1 MARIKN
7 VYRSDAVDCI
17 IVQRGIQ
24 HEQGIA
30 AKRVVL
36 QRREQDTAG
45 YWHTST
51 HFKVED
57 IPNLID
63 LLSRAH
69 HTLTD
74 GESAADRSRPVDLD
88 LARLDIPEAHEIH
101 NAILAS
107 QIRR

>member
-1 MARIKN
+1 MARITN
-7 VYRSDAVDCI
+7 AYRSDAVDCI
-17 IVQRGIQ
+17 IVQRSIQ
-24 HEQGIA
+24 HEQGNA

-45 YWHTST
+45 DWHTSM

-57 IPNLID
+57 IPDLID

-69 HTLTD
+69 HALTD
-74 GESAADRSRPVDLD
+74 GEPAADRSRPVDLD
-88 LARLDIPEAHEIH
+88 LTRLDIPETHEIH